1 MRVERMG
8 TSIPYGP
15 MFALQEARHHEVR
28 VDSSRE
34 TLFLLEHTSVVTLGK
49 NASDGNLRLSHDEYA
64 SRGIEVVETGR
75 GGDVT
80 WHGPGQI
87 VGYPILHFAE
97 HERDIRK
104 YVWNLEEVMIRTAG
118 DYGVVA
124 ERVEGLRGI
133 WVGEEKLAAIG
144 VRIARWTT
152 LHGFAFNVQ
161 PDLGNFDLIVPCG
174 IEDKGV
180 TSLQKLLGPSC
191 PTLVEVQSRLCA
203 HLSDVLQRKLMESI
217 ASPLPKH
224 STDD

>member
-1 MRVERMG
+1 MRIERMG

-28 VDSSRE
+28 ADTSRE

-49 NASDGNLRLSHDEYA
+49 NASEGNLRLSNQEYA

-87 VGYPILHFAE
+87 VGYPIIHFAE

-104 YVWNLEEVMIRTAG
+104 YVWNLEEVMIRTAA
-118 DYGVVA
+118 DYDVVA
-124 ERVEGLRGI
+124 RRVEGLRGI

-152 LHGFAFNVQ
+152 LHGFAFNVE
-161 PDLGNFDLIVPCG
+161 PDLTNFSLIVPCG
-174 IEDKGV
+174 IANKGI
-180 TSLQKLLGPSC
+180 TSLKKLLGHASPSLADVERQLC
-191 PTLVEVQSRLCA
+191 RHLGDVLGRKLVESN
-203 HLSDVLQRKLMESI
+203 
-217 ASPLPKH
+217 ASPLPKV

>member
-1 MRVERMG
+1 MRIERMG

-28 VDSSRE
+28 ANPSLE

-49 NASDGNLRLSHDEYA
+49 NASPESLKLSMPDYA
-64 SRGIEVVETGR
+64 SRGIEVVKTGR

-104 YVWNLEEVMIRTAG
+104 YFWNLEEVMIRTAAH
-118 DYGVVA
+118 YGVVA
-124 ERVEGLRGI
+124 ERVDGLRGI
-133 WVGEEKLAAIG
+133 WVGDEKLAAIG

-152 LHGFAFNVQ
+152 LHGFAFNVE
-161 PDLGNFDLIVPCG
+161 PELENFDLIVPCG

-180 TSLQKLLGPSC
+180 TSLRRLIGDTSPSIAE
-191 PTLVEVQSRLCA
+191 VEEVLA
-203 HLSDVLQRKLMESI
+203 KHLADVLGRQLIESD
-217 ASPLPKH
+217 ASPLPKV